1 MKKGMKTNSVQ
12 NFQVER
18 DSNEKR
24 GVVFLIQRYSLHDG
38 PGIRTTVFLK
48 GCPLKCRWCQNPE
61 SWDYKPELM
70 TRDSKCIACGKCVE
84 ACPTGAITIHP
95 WLGRKIDR
103 EKCNLC
109 FSCVEACPAEALSKV
124 GENRTVEDVVAEAER
139 DEVIYY
145 RSGGGITLSGG
156 EPLFQANFTY
166 GILKACQE
174 RGFHTALDTC
184 GYAPW
189 PVFEKVLK
197 YVDLVL
203 YDIKHLDPEEHKK
216 ATGKS
221 NRLILNNLRKISSS
235 IKVWLRLPL
244 IPGFN
249 DSLENLQGTGKL
261 GKEIH
266 AEKVSILP
274 FHKLGEGKRQQIG
287 KKDAFDAT
295 ADPSSKQSVQKAQE
309 IIESFG
315 VPVTVGD

>member
-1 MKKGMKTNSVQ
+1 MKKGMETSSVEK
-12 NFQVER
+12 FQMER
-18 DSNEKR
+18 GSNGNR
-24 GVVFLIQRYSLHDG
+24 GMVFLIQRYSLHDG

-48 GCPLKCRWCQNPE
+48 GCPLKCRWCQNSE
-61 SWDYKPELM
+61 SWDYEPELM

-84 ACPTGAITIHP
+84 ACPAGAIMIDP

-103 EKCNLC
+103 KKCNLC
-109 FSCVEACPAEALSKV
+109 FSCVGACPAEALSKV
-124 GENRTVEDVVAEAER
+124 GDYMTVGEVLAEAER

-145 RSGGGITLSGG
+145 RSGGGITISGG
-156 EPLFQANFTY
+156 EPLFKADFTY
-166 GILKACQE
+166 EIFKACQE
-174 RGFHTALDTC
+174 KGFHTALDTC

-197 YVDLVL
+197 YVNLVL
-203 YDIKHLDPEEHKK
+203 YDIKHLDPEQHKK

-221 NRLILNNLRKISSS
+221 NTLILKNLRKIPSS

-244 IPGFN
+244 IPGYN
-249 DSLENLQGTGKL
+249 DSPENLQGVGKL
-261 GKEIH
+261 GKEIN

-274 FHKLGEGKRQQIG
+274 FHKLGEGKTQQIG
-287 KKDAFDAT
+287 KKYALDEVT
-295 ADPSSKQSVQKAQE
+295 PSSKEAVQEAQR